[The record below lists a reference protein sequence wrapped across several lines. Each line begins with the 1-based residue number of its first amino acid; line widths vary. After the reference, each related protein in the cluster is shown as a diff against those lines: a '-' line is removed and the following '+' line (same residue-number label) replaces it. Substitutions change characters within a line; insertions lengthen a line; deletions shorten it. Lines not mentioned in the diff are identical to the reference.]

1 VKTISG
7 LAADTTSQAV
17 YHRQLFD
24 ALFRWD
30 QFWAE
35 TLDMTGDEG
44 SALALGLDQMGHF
57 GPRGVSLVVD
67 RMVARTSGA
76 LTRVL
81 EVGSGFGGAL
91 RQVGRELRARE
102 IDAYLVGVEFV
113 AEHCANAAAINRS
126 LRQDRPV
133 FVQADAQRLPFAAA
147 SFDAVFAAG
156 SASYFSSTAD
166 VLAECG
172 RVLRPGG
179 VLVMTEEVGIRPAG
193 GPSPGELFLRYHP
206 EDVFHPAEPEQRR
219 ADVAAAGLTVE
230 SYETLVRWAV
240 PLLRQRVHALRF
252 LGHCARRMFG
262 ANAYDGMVGTL
273 TSAADEYERGAVEPV
288 VMTARRAAEAVS
300 SV

>member
-1 VKTISG
+1 MTIVSS
-7 LAADTTSQAV
+7 LAADVASQAV

-24 ALFRWD
+24 ALFRWQ
-30 QFWAE
+30 QFWTE
-35 TLDMTGDEG
+35 TLDMTGDEA

-57 GPRGVSLVVD
+57 GPRGVSLVVE

-76 LTRVL
+76 LARVL

-91 RQVGRELRARE
+91 RQVGRELHARG
-102 IDAYLVGVEFV
+102 IAAQLVGVEFV

-126 LRQDRPV
+126 LRHDRPV
-133 FVQADAQRLPFAAA
+133 FVQADAQRLPFSAA

-156 SASYFSSTAD
+156 SASHFASGAG
-166 VLAECG
+166 VLVECG

-179 VLVMTEEVGIRPAG
+179 VLVMTEEVGMRPAG
-193 GPSPGELFLRYHP
+193 GPSPGEVFRRYHP
-206 EDVFHPAEPEQRR
+206 EDVFHAVEPEERR
-219 ADVAAAGLTVE
+219 ADIAAAGLTVE
-230 SYETLVRWAV
+230 SFESLVRWAV

-262 ANAYDGMVGTL
+262 ANAYDEIVGTL

-288 VMTARRAAEAVS
+288 VVTARRAAER
-300 SV
+300 